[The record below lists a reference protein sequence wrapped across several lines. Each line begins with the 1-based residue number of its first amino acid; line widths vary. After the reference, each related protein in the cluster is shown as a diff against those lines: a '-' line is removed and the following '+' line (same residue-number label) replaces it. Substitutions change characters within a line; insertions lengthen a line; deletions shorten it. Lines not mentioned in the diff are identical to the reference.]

1 MTASTPVLSIRLPEA
16 GVPSSPRFWPSA
28 GRTLSG
34 GQIPPGQACRVS
46 LGRVVSDVIG
56 A

>member
-1 MTASTPVLSIRLPEA
+1 MTAPTPVLRIPAEEA
-16 GVPSSPRFWPSA
+16 EGPSSPRFWPSA